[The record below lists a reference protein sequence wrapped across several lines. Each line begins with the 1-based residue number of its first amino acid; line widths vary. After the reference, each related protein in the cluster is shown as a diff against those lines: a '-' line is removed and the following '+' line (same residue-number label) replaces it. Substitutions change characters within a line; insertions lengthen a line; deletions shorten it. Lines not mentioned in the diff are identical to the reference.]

1 MRRRTALMPALPLL
15 VALAAAAASGCG
27 AIWTTRQAGEEL
39 KLRTQHL
46 EDRLAQIEGDSEAER
61 ARLTEMIETARAQ
74 IAELEETL
82 SKATRVLARNSA
94 DFGAEMET
102 VKDDLRASEG
112 GIAEVKHD
120 LEALAAQV
128 EEANRKVV
136 DFALAAGLDLP
147 VDASKV
153 PGNAKEHLE
162 MIRASY
168 GAERYGEARE
178 LAKLF
183 LQRYPKDDSAD
194 DVQLLVARSFV
205 AQKRWA
211 KALGALRQFTDV
223 YPKSELTPEVLY
235 EMASAF
241 FQLGDCTDARV
252 LLDTIA
258 AKHKESPFA
267 AKASTLLQDIN
278 KQKARCTS

>member
-1 MRRRTALMPALPLL
+1 MRAPPLPSFACA
-15 VALAAAAASGCG
+15 VALLGGLAAGGC
-27 AIWTTRQAGEEL
+27 TLFTSRQAGEEL

-46 EDRLAQIEGDSEAER
+46 EDRLAKIEGDEAAER

-102 VKDDLRASEG
+102 VKDDVRASEG
-112 GIAEVKHD
+112 AIEEVKHD
-120 LEALAAQV
+120 VETLAAQV
-128 EEANRKVV
+128 DEANKKVV

-147 VDASKV
+147 IDASKV
-153 PGNAKEHLE
+153 PDKPKEHYDML
-162 MIRASY
+162 RASY
-168 GAERYGEARE
+168 DAGRYGEVRE
-178 LAKLF
+178 LAKLY
-183 LQRYPKDDSAD
+183 LQRYPKDENAD
-194 DVQLLVARSFV
+194 DVQFLIAKSFIE
-205 AQKRWA
+205 QKRWA

-223 YPKSELTPEVLY
+223 YPKSELNPEVLY

-252 LLDTIA
+252 LVDTIA
-258 AKHKESPFA
+258 SKHKDSPFA
-267 AKASTLLQDIN
+267 AKASDLLQEIN
-278 KQKARCTS
+278 KQKAHCSS

>member
-1 MRRRTALMPALPLL
+1 MRAAARF
-15 VALAAAAASGCG
+15 ALAASLAVGAAQGGCFL
-27 AIWTTRQAGEEL
+27 WTSRDDGETL
-39 KLRTQHL
+39 KIETKKL
-46 EDRLAQIEGDSEAER
+46 EDRLAKVEGESAEER
-61 ARLTEMIETARAQ
+61 ARLTEMIDTARAQ

-102 VKDDLRASEG
+102 LKDQLRASDG
-112 GIAEVKHD
+112 
-120 LEALAAQV
+120 ALAELRPEIETVGAAA

-147 VDASKV
+147 VDPAKV
-153 PGNAKEHLE
+153 PEKPGEHFSA
-162 MIRASY
+162 IRASFDA
-168 GAERYGEARE
+168 GRYGEARE

-183 LQRYPKDDSAD
+183 LQRYPKDEAAD
-194 DVQLLVARSFV
+194 DVQFLVARSFV

-223 YPKSELTPEVLY
+223 YPKSELNPEVLY

-241 FQLGDCTDARV
+241 FQLGDCTDARI
-252 LLDTIA
+252 LADTIA
-258 AKHKESPFA
+258 SKHGDSPFA
-267 AKASTLLQDIN
+267 AKARTLQQEMS
-278 KQKARCTS
+278 KQKSRCTS

>member
-1 MRRRTALMPALPLL
+1 MRAAARF
-15 VALAAAAASGCG
+15 ALAASLAVGAAQGGCFL
-27 AIWTTRQAGEEL
+27 WTSRNDGETL
-39 KLRTQHL
+39 KIETKKL
-46 EDRLAQIEGDSEAER
+46 EDRLAKVEGESAEER
-61 ARLTEMIETARAQ
+61 ARLTEMIDTARTQ

-102 VKDDLRASEG
+102 IKDQLRASEG
-112 GIAEVKHD
+112 
-120 LEALAAQV
+120 ALAELRHEIETVGAAA

-147 VDASKV
+147 VDPAKV
-153 PGNAKEHLE
+153 PEKPGEHFNA
-162 MIRASY
+162 IRASFDA
-168 GAERYGEARE
+168 GRYGEARE

-183 LQRYPKDDSAD
+183 LQRYPKDEAAD
-194 DVQLLVARSFV
+194 DVQFLVARSFV

-223 YPKSELTPEVLY
+223 YPKSGLNPEVLY

-241 FQLGDCTDARV
+241 FQLGDCTDARI
-252 LLDTIA
+252 LADTIA
-258 AKHKESPFA
+258 SKHGDSPFA
-267 AKASTLLQDIN
+267 AKARTLQQEMS
-278 KQKARCTS
+278 KQKSRCTS

>member
-1 MRRRTALMPALPLL
+1 MRTPGALPLL
-15 VALAAAAASGCG
+15 VAALALGAAQAGCFL
-27 AIWTTRQAGEEL
+27 WTTRDDGETL
-39 KLRTQHL
+39 KIRTKQL
-46 EDRLAQIEGDSEAER
+46 EDKLAKIEGDSAAER
-61 ARLTEMIETARAQ
+61 TRLTEMIDTARAQ

-102 VKDDLRASEG
+102 LKDQLRASDG
-112 GIAEVKHD
+112 
-120 LEALAAQV
+120 ALAELQHQIETVSAQT

-147 VDASKV
+147 IDAARV
-153 PGNAKEHLE
+153 PEKPKDHFD
-162 MIRASY
+162 MIKASY
-168 GAERYGEARE
+168 EAGRYGEARE
-178 LAKLF
+178 LAKLY
-183 LQRYPKDDSAD
+183 LQRYPKDDAAD
-194 DVQLLVARSFV
+194 DVQFLVARSFV

-223 YPKSELTPEVLY
+223 YPKSELNPEVLY

-252 LLDTIA
+252 LVDTIA
-258 AKHKESPFA
+258 SKHKDSPFA
-267 AKASTLLQDIN
+267 AKAQILMQEIN
-278 KQKARCTS
+278 KQKSRCSS

>member
-1 MRRRTALMPALPLL
+1 MPRRRTAL
-15 VALAAAAASGCG
+15 LAAALALGIAQTGCFL
-27 AIWTTRQAGEEL
+27 WTTRDDGETL
-39 KLRTQHL
+39 KIQSKAL
-46 EDRLAQIEGDSEAER
+46 EDRLAKIEGDSAAER
-61 ARLTEMIETARAQ
+61 ARLTEMIETARAK

-102 VKDDLRASEG
+102 VKDQLRASDG
-112 GIAEVKHD
+112 AVAELQHEV
-120 LEALAAQV
+120 ETVAAAA

-147 VDASKV
+147 VDAAKV
-153 PGNAKEHLE
+153 PDKPKDHFE
-162 MIRASY
+162 MIQASHDA
-168 GAERYGEARE
+168 GRYGEARE

-183 LQRYPKDDSAD
+183 LQRYPKDEAAD
-194 DVQLLVARSFV
+194 DVQFLVARSFV

-211 KALGALRQFTDV
+211 KALGALRQFSDD
-223 YPKSELTPEVLY
+223 YPKSALVPEALY

-252 LLDTIA
+252 LVDTIA
-258 AKHKESPFA
+258 TKHKASPFA
-267 AKASTLLQDIN
+267 AKAQALLQEIN

>member
-1 MRRRTALMPALPLL
+1 MRALLHLPM
-15 VALAAAAASGCG
+15 LAAALALGLGQCGCFL
-27 AIWTTRQAGEEL
+27 WTSRDDGETL
-39 KLRTQHL
+39 KIQTKAL
-46 EDRLAQIEGDSEAER
+46 EDRLAKIEGDAAAER
-61 ARLTEMIETARAQ
+61 AKLTEMIETARAQ

-94 DFGAEMET
+94 DFGAEMEAL
-102 VKDDLRASEG
+102 KDQLRASDG
-112 GIAEVKHD
+112 
-120 LEALAAQV
+120 ALAELKHEVETVAVQA

-153 PGNAKEHLE
+153 PEKPKDHFDAVK
-162 MIRASY
+162 ASFDA
-168 GAERYGEARE
+168 GRYGEARE

-183 LQRYPKDDSAD
+183 LQRYPKDEAAD
-194 DVQLLVARSFV
+194 DVQFLIAKSFV

-223 YPKSELTPEVLY
+223 YPKSGLNPEVLY

-241 FQLGDCTDARV
+241 FQLGDCTDARILV
-252 LLDTIA
+252 DSITT
-258 AKHKESPFA
+258 KHKDSPFA
-267 AKASTLLQDIN
+267 ARSQTLLQEIN
-278 KQKARCTS
+278 KQKSRCTS

>member
-1 MRRRTALMPALPLL
+1 MRRATTLTALLA
-15 VALAAAAASGCG
+15 ALALGAAQGGCFL
-27 AIWTTRQAGEEL
+27 WTSRDDGETL
-39 KLRTQHL
+39 KIQTKEL
-46 EDRLAQIEGDSEAER
+46 EDRLAKIEGDSAAER
-61 ARLTEMIETARAQ
+61 TRLTEMIDTARAQ

-102 VKDDLRASEG
+102 IKDQLRASDG
-112 GIAEVKHD
+112 
-120 LEALAAQV
+120 ALAELRHEVETVGASA

-136 DFALAAGLDLP
+136 EFALAAGLDLP
-147 VDASKV
+147 IDPAKV
-153 PGNAKEHLE
+153 PEKPKEHFE
-162 MIRASY
+162 AIRASFDA
-168 GAERYGEARE
+168 GRYGEARE

-183 LQRYPKDDSAD
+183 LQRYPKDEAAD
-194 DVQLLVARSFV
+194 DVQFLVARSFV

-211 KALGALRQFTDV
+211 KALGALRQFTEV
-223 YPKSELTPEVLY
+223 YPKSELNPEVLY

-252 LLDTIA
+252 LVDTITSKYA
-258 AKHKESPFA
+258 DSPFA
-267 AKASTLLQDIN
+267 AKARAFLQEIN